1 MKSIDKLM
9 NIDMMINDNGGFN
22 FIKIRMMLDDID
34 RLADEGNA
42 KALQFIK
49 ELEHV
54 HAVVLAG
61 TQMELE

>member
-34 RLADEGNA
+34 CHANEGHP

>member
-9 NIDMMINDNGGFN
+9 NIHMMINDNGGVN

-34 RLADEGNA
+34 RLADEGHP
-42 KALQFIK
+42 KALKFIK

-54 HAVVLAG
+54 HTVVFAG
-61 TQMELE
+61 THMRLT